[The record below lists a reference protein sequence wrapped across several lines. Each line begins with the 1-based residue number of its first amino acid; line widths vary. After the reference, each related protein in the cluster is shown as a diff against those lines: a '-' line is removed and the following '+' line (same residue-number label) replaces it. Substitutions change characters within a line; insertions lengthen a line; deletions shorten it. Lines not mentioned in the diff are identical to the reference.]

1 VKVRDVM
8 TKDVVSISP
17 DASAYEAAKKMKD
30 ENIGSLLV
38 MDNKKLLGIITDRLI
53 ALSVVAE
60 GLNSKKVKVKDFMF
74 ESEVSLLPDMD
85 LKKAAMVLEELEIR
99 YLPVVEDDRVVGIL
113 SVSDIANFVEH
124 FIDCIFAELGVRA
137 RKRKGT

>member
-8 TKDVVSISP
+8 TKEVVSISP
-17 DASAYEAAKKMKD
+17 DISIYEAARKMRD

-38 MDNKKLLGIITDRLI
+38 IDHKKLVGIITDRLI
-53 ALSVVAE
+53 AMSVVAE
-60 GLNSKKVKVKDFMF
+60 GRSPKEAKVKDFML
-74 ESEVSLLPDMD
+74 ESEVSLAPDMD
-85 LKKAAMVLEELEIR
+85 LRKAAMVLQELQIR
-99 YLPVVEDDRVVGIL
+99 YLPVVNNDEVIGIL

-124 FIDCIFAELGVRA
+124 FIDCIFVELGVRA

>member
-1 VKVRDVM
+1 VKVKDVM

-17 DASAYEAAKKMKD
+17 DISIYEAARKMRD

-38 MDNKKLLGIITDRLI
+38 LDRKKLVGIITDRLI

-60 GLNSKKVKVKDFMF
+60 GNDPKRAMVKDFML
-74 ESEVSLLPDMD
+74 ESEVSLVPDMD
-85 LKKAAMVLEELEIR
+85 LRKAAMVLQELQIR
-99 YLPVVEDDRVVGIL
+99 YLPVISNDEVIGIL

-124 FIDCIFAELGVRA
+124 FIDCIFVELGVRA